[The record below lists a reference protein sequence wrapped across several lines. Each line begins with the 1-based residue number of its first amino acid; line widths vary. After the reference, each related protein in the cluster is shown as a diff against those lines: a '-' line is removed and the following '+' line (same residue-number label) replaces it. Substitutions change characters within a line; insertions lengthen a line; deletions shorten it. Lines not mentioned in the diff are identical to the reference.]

1 MVSGEAALSIF
12 HPQQRGCPWP
22 GHILR
27 AVANWLLGFLLIV
40 LTICAIY
47 FVWPV

>member
-1 MVSGEAALSIF
+1 
-12 HPQQRGCPWP
+12 
-22 GHILR
+22 
-27 AVANWLLGFLLIV
+27 VANWLLGFLLIV

>member
-1 MVSGEAALSIF
+1 VT
-12 HPQQRGCPWP
+12 
-22 GHILR
+22 
-27 AVANWLLGFLLIV
+27 NWLLGLLLIV